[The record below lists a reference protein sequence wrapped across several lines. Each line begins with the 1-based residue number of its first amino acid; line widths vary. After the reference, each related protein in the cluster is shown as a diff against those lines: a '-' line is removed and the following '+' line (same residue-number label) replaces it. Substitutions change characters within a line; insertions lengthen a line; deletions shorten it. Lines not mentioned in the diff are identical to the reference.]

1 MTPQERI
8 ESHIIGP
15 MDDDLCWETD
25 YYCSPKGYPR
35 IHVGGKNGKTY
46 LIHRLAWEIANAEP
60 IPPGMVVRH
69 TCDNPRCCNP
79 AHLILGTDKDNTDDM
94 LTRNR
99 YSPNAVGYRRLPSG
113 RYQARIRHNRLLI
126 TIGTYDTPEE
136 AYAAYLAKREELCC
150 ACPT

>member
-1 MTPQERI
+1 MA
-8 ESHIIGP
+8 
-15 MDDDLCWETD
+15 
-25 YYCSPKGYPR
+25 
-35 IHVGGKNGKTY
+35 KTVR
-46 LIHRLAWEIANAEP
+46 LILSIDLAWEIANAEP

-113 RYQARIRHNRLLI
+113 RYPCSH
-126 TIGTYDTPEE
+126 
-136 AYAAYLAKREELCC
+136 
-150 ACPT
+150 